1 MASWGGWFT
10 TWTAWG
16 WLDSQRMQRLGEVQQ
31 TGFMEW
37 LVNHLDYL
45 M

>member
-1 MASWGGWFT
+1 MKSDRTGFMEKSSRVGFMAESCK
-10 TWTAWG
+10 A
-16 WLDSQRMQRLGEVQQ
+16 
-31 TGFMEW
+31 GFMEW

>member
-1 MASWGGWFT
+1 MKSDRAGFMEKSSRVGFMAESCK
-10 TWTAWG
+10 A
-16 WLDSQRMQRLGEVQQ
+16 
-31 TGFMEW
+31 GFMEW

>member
-1 MASWGGWFT
+1 MKS
-10 TWTAWG
+10 
-16 WLDSQRMQRLGEVQQ
+16 DR
-31 TGFMEW
+31 TGFMEKSSRVGFMAESCKAGFMDW

>member
-1 MASWGGWFT
+1 MKSDRA
-10 TWTAWG
+10 
-16 WLDSQRMQRLGEVQQ
+16 
-31 TGFMEW
+31 GFMEKSSRVGFMAESCKAGFMDW